1 MSREAL
7 VLLVCCCDFRDGAER
22 LIPSKSLRN
31 AVIRAFPGLFRILRM
46 CAPRRAAAVVR
57 PRGREKSADRRRRI
71 LISRLLIIRA
81 SVPRRKSPFPAYFK
95 GFPAVSPLIPPYPAF
110 LKYPVSP
117 QRIKEARK
125 AKRYTQDYV
134 SAQANIGEKFLSQIE
149 CGNAGLSVQ
158 TLLSLCNILEVSP
171 NYILLSDPSKALENS
186 IGDILQGL
194 TPRQLQDVET
204 ILKIFVK
211 NCK

>member
-1 MSREAL
+1 MEY
-7 VLLVCCCDFRDGAER
+7 DTH
-22 LIPSKSLRN
+22 LI
-31 AVIRAFPGLFRILRM
+31 G
-46 CAPRRAAAVVR
+46 
-57 PRGREKSADRRRRI
+57 
-71 LISRLLIIRA
+71 
-81 SVPRRKSPFPAYFK
+81 
-95 GFPAVSPLIPPYPAF
+95 
-110 LKYPVSP
+110 

-158 TLLSLCNILEVSP
+158 TLLSLCNILEVMRRNAMKSAFT
-171 NYILLSDPSKALENS
+171 SKALENS

>member
-1 MSREAL
+1 MEY
-7 VLLVCCCDFRDGAER
+7 DTH
-22 LIPSKSLRN
+22 LI
-31 AVIRAFPGLFRILRM
+31 G
-46 CAPRRAAAVVR
+46 
-57 PRGREKSADRRRRI
+57 
-71 LISRLLIIRA
+71 
-81 SVPRRKSPFPAYFK
+81 
-95 GFPAVSPLIPPYPAF
+95 
-110 LKYPVSP
+110 

-149 CGNAGLSVQ
+149 CGNAGISVQ

-171 NYILLSDPSKALENS
+171 NYILLPDPSKALENS